1 MNDAADMFAGH
12 FGVGF
17 GLKRWAPA
25 LSLGTLFLAA
35 QWVDLVW
42 PTLLLLD
49 LEHVRN
55 EPGAT
60 KLTPLDFYDYPLTH
74 SLLAACL
81 WAVGF
86 ALGYGLLSRSKW
98 AAGVCAFG
106 VISHWGLDLL
116 VHRPDL
122 LLVPGGELRLGLGG
136 GELPRGDRGVGGA
149 IFWRWGL
156 VVCSG
161 DHGAGWDWPMGIL
174 RAGGIHRVHSSRQSD
189 RSAAAECHGYRD
201 GRACAV
207 AVGAVGV
214 VD

>member
-1 MNDAADMFAGH
+1 MFAGH

-136 GELPRGDRGVGGA
+136 GTPSWRPWCWRRYFLAVGSGCMLGRPRRWMGLADGD
-149 IFWRWGL
+149 FT
-156 VVCSG
+156 
-161 DHGAGWDWPMGIL
+161 GWWD
-174 RAGGIHRVHSSRQSD
+174 SSRSFK
-189 RSAAAECHGYRD
+189 SAI
-201 GRACAV
+201 
-207 AVGAVGV
+207 
-214 VD
+214 